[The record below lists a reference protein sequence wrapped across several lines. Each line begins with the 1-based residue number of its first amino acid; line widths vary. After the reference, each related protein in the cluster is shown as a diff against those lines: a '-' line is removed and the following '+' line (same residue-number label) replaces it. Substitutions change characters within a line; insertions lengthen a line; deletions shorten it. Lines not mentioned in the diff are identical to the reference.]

1 MNSLTESFSKSENWN
16 FYQVWPADIPILLE
30 KWGFKM
36 GQILKVAFSKKWKIG
51 ILANFEQVKFYWI
64 GWTWT
69 WPSPWAKWRLK
80 LENENNFE
88 ARMNNSDQSWNYW
101 LGWTWQS
108 PWATFRL
115 KKESQDWKCQL
126 SRSMYTNPIFYVK
139 LNHEWQRQWK

>member
-1 MNSLTESFSKSENWN
+1 MNSLTESFSKSENGN

-30 KWGFKM
+30 KWVFKTFKS
-36 GQILKVAFSKKWKIG
+36 GLFKELKNW
-51 ILANFEQVKFYWI
+51 NFEQLKFYWI

-88 ARMNNSDQSWNYW
+88 ARMDNSDQSWNYW

-108 PWATFRL
+108 HWATFMLRE
-115 KKESQDWKCQL
+115 ESQDWKCQL
-126 SRSMYTNPIFYVK
+126 SRSMYTNPIFYKK